1 VATKEHKFWDTQP
14 VPKICE
20 CCGAQL
26 HCGRSSRHF
35 LAMPKLHCICNAAEE
50 ISKCGPIDDQKTVKD
65 VRQSPYPLP
74 TGFEWSD
81 VNVSDEDQLRELY
94 TLLSENYVEDDDN
107 MFRFDYSAEF
117 LRWAVNPPGFKP
129 DWLVGLRRSKTNTL
143 MAFIAGIP
151 VQCQVHDDSVN
162 MCEIN
167 FLCVHKKL
175 RSKRL
180 APVLIKEVTRRVN
193 ITDTWQAVY
202 TAGIVLPKPVS
213 ACGYFHRPINS
224 KKLVEVGFSR
234 TSGRMTLPRMVRL
247 HKLPDTL
254 PVPNVRLMTLEDVPC
269 CAALLQEYLKKF
281 TLYLHFES
289 DEEFAHWVLPREGVV
304 NSYVVDTPG
313 KGVTDFFSFYHL
325 PSSVIGNDKHSKLH
339 AVYAFYTVP
348 GEHSLHDL
356 MEASLVMAR
365 NAGADVFNALDLQE
379 NGTVLKDLKFGPG
392 DGRLQYYLYN
402 WKCPSITSEK
412 VGLVML

>member
-1 VATKEHKFWDTQP
+1 MNCCRQFPRNASNTLDFVSPTADEVAD
-14 VPKICE
+14 
-20 CCGAQL
+20 
-26 HCGRSSRHF
+26 
-35 LAMPKLHCICNAAEE
+35 
-50 ISKCGPIDDQKTVKD
+50 CGPIDSKKTVKD
-65 VRQSPYPLP
+65 VRQSPHPLP
-74 TGFEWSD
+74 SGFEWSD
-81 VNVSDEDQLRELY
+81 VNVSDEGQLRELY

-151 VQCQVHDDSVN
+151 VQCQVHTDNVS

-167 FLCVHKKL
+167 FLCIHKKL

-193 ITDTWQAVY
+193 LTDTWQAVY

-234 TSGRMTLPRMVRL
+234 TSSRMTLPRMVRL
-247 HKLPDTL
+247 NKLPDTVSL
-254 PVPNVRLMTLEDVPC
+254 PNVREMTPDDVPVC
-269 CAALLQEYLKKF
+269 FGLLHEYLKKF
-281 TLYLHFES
+281 KLYLHFETEA
-289 DEEFAHWVLPREGVV
+289 DFAHWILPRQGVV

-325 PSSVIGNDKHSKLH
+325 PSSVIGNDKHDKLH

-348 GEHSLHDL
+348 GEHCLTTL
-356 MEASLVMAR
+356 METSLIMAR

-379 NGTVLKDLKFGPG
+379 NGDFLKQLKFGPG

-402 WKCPSITSEK
+402 WKCPSMESSD